1 MSEYQYTVARDR
13 TRHVEHAKFWLRGAV
28 VAAITAWGA
37 GAHAANITV
46 NSLLDDVFPDA
57 AGAIA
62 VPLTAPKCTLRM
74 AIASAN
80 LDLPV
85 GGATFGCAASTSPAT
100 TYVIGGADSI
110 GFDAALANGTIL
122 LDATQ
127 AMNVGA
133 VINNTGSILF
143 ITGPTTIDGTAAT
156 AITLDGGSSATI
168 TAKRILAIVEAAPSG
183 ATLAGSSI
191 WVNLYSLNFQNA
203 RVESA
208 GACVLSFE
216 NLRIF
221 TTNFTNCVATN
232 TPTLTGAA
240 GGALFMRA
248 ADNVST
254 TFRPDAR
261 LTRVTFKGNKALA
274 GGSANNPG
282 GGAFYLGSG
291 SGRMGNVVLTDVIV
305 GGPNVA
311 DQNYADGGYGGG
323 SITRAESV
331 SVSNSTFQGNVAQN
345 TEVGG
350 LRINSMTG
358 EGGATII
365 NSKFLDNR
373 CKTYGGGLNVT
384 SNFLSTVLLRDVT
397 VTGNSAQTFGGAD
410 INNNASVVVSNS
422 TFSSNVASNNGG
434 GLNVSGNTG
443 AVALDDVIVSAN
455 RVTDGGNGGFTMGN
469 NTAPVSLRR
478 ATITNN
484 EVHKGTSG
492 YASGGAGAFFNNL
505 SMTMTDSTVSG
516 NSSDF
521 HIGAMTLNASFSAH
535 DGATGL
541 PLAVLPPTTNTITLD
556 RVTISGNTTTGA
568 ANGGVGYSMNYI
580 SSPGLYTILN
590 STIAGNTAVGSG
602 DAALTFQAF
611 NPSSQTNALR
621 VVIRNSTIAR
631 NTANNAEVMALAS
644 YNGANPSSQNPFN
657 GSIVVESSILG
668 GRTGT
673 GNSNLGYVVTGTP
686 MTISNTVI
694 ERSGELF
701 GTVCGLSGNVCGVDA
716 KLDSLANN
724 GGQGKTLRLL
734 PGSPAIN
741 TGSHLTNQLTDQR
754 GAARLQ
760 GTAVDMGAYETP
772 AGSLTNCSLDMD
784 GDSLVQAN
792 KEGLVLVRAML
803 GFSTANAVVGSGIS
817 QAQWA
822 TVKAN
827 LNANC
832 GTSFTP

>member
-1 MSEYQYTVARDR
+1 MSAHHRSHNASDGKRGT
-13 TRHVEHAKFWLRGAV
+13 FWLKRALTTAA
-28 VAAITAWGA
+28 VAACCA
-37 GAHAANITV
+37 GANAATITV

-57 AGAIA
+57 AGAIP

-85 GGATFGCAASTSPAT
+85 GRTTFGCVASTTPTVT
-100 TYVIGGADSI
+100 TYVTGGADSI

-133 VINNTGSILF
+133 VINNVDSILV
-143 ITGPTTIDGTAAT
+143 ITGPTTIDGGAAT
-156 AITLDGGSSATI
+156 NVTLDGGSTAAT
-168 TAKRILAIVEAAPSG
+168 TSKRILAVYEAAPAG
-183 ATLAGSSI
+183 TTLSGSSI

-221 TTNFTNCVATN
+221 SANFTNCVATN
-232 TPTLTGAA
+232 TPTVALAA

-248 ADNVST
+248 PNNTAT

-261 LTRVTFKGNKALA
+261 LTRVYFKGNKALA
-274 GGSANNPG
+274 GGSTSNPG

-291 SGRMGNVVLTDVIV
+291 SGRMGNVVLTDVVV
-305 GGPNVA
+305 GGPNAA

-323 SITRAESV
+323 SIARAESV

-345 TEVGG
+345 SEVGG
-350 LRINSMTG
+350 LRIDSMGG
-358 EGGATII
+358 EGVATVFNSSFLSNSAKEGRALSVTNNTASPVILRNLTI
-365 NSKFLDNR
+365 NGNTGR
-373 CKTYGGGLNVT
+373 GNVGLNI
-384 SNFLSTVLLRDVT
+384 R
-397 VTGNSAQTFGGAD
+397 GNR
-410 INNNASVVVSNS
+410 SVVLSNS
-422 TFSSNVASNNGG
+422 TISNNIATDYTAGMALEDTAG
-434 GLNVSGNTG
+434 SVEVDDVVISGNK
-443 AVALDDVIVSAN
+443 VLN
-455 RVTDGGNGGFTMGN
+455 GGNGGFYIGGN
-469 NTAPVSLRR
+469 TGTVAIRR
-478 ATITNN
+478 TSIINN
-484 EVHKGTSG
+484 EAHKGMSG
-492 YASGGAGAFFNNL
+492 YAANGAGAFFNNV
-505 SMTMTDSTVSG
+505 SMTMSDSTVSG

-521 HIGAMTLNASFSAH
+521 HIGAMNLNASFSAH

-541 PLAVLPPTTNTITLD
+541 PVAVLPPTTNTLTLD
-556 RVTISGNTTTGA
+556 RVTVSGNTSTGA

-580 SSPGLYTILN
+580 SSPGLYTIQN
-590 STIAGNTAVGSG
+590 SSITGNVVTNGG

-611 NPSSQTNALR
+611 NPSSQTNAMR

-631 NTANNAEVMALAS
+631 NTANSSEVISLAS

-657 GSIVVESSILG
+657 GSVIVESSILG

-673 GNSNLGYVVTGTP
+673 SNTNLGYAVTGTSVN
-686 MTISNTVI
+686 IANTLI
-694 ERSGELF
+694 ERSGDLF
-701 GTVCGLSGNVCGVDA
+701 GTACGLNGNVCGADA
-716 KLDSLANN
+716 KLEHLASN

-734 PGSPAIN
+734 AGSPAIN
-741 TGSHLTNQLTDQR
+741 TGSNSTGQPTDQR

-760 GTAVDMGAYETP
+760 GSAVDMGAYETP
-772 AGSLTNCSLDMD
+772 AGSAVACNLDMD
-784 GDSLVQAN
+784 GDSLLSPT

-803 GFSTANAVVGSGIS
+803 GFVGNNVTAGTGLAAS
-817 QAQWA
+817 WA
-822 TVKAN
+822 TIKAN

-832 GTSFTP
+832 GTNFP